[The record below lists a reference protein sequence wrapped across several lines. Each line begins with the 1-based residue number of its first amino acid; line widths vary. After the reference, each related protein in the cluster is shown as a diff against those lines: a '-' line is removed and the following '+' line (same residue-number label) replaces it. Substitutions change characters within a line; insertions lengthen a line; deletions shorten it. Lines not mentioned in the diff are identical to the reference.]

1 LSLDFRADPAHIAA
15 MPVQAKICGISTPEA
30 LHAAIKG
37 GASHVGFVFFA
48 KSPRN
53 VNPEQVSALV
63 QGMPGKVGKVGLFVD
78 PDPGFV
84 ASVLSVVPLDVLQ
97 LHGSES
103 PALAA
108 SLGAA
113 HGKEIWKAIP
123 VRTRADLAEGAKY
136 RGAAQRLL
144 YDAKPP
150 KGADLPGGNGLRF
163 DWKLLEGHAHPLPWL
178 LSGGLDVANVAD
190 AVGITTARAVDI
202 SSGVERAPGVKD
214 VDKIAAFL
222 QAVAAL

>member
-1 LSLDFRADPAHIAA
+1 
-15 MPVQAKICGISTPEA
+15 MPVTAKICGISTPEA
-30 LHAAIKG
+30 LDAAVRA
-37 GASHVGFVFFA
+37 GASHVGFVFFP

-53 VNPEQVSALV
+53 ISGEQAAALARRV
-63 QGMPGKVGKVGLFVD
+63 PDHVGKVGLFVD
-78 PDPGFV
+78 PDPAFV
-84 ASVLSVVPLDVLQ
+84 AATLATVALDVLQ
-97 LHGSES
+97 LHGAES

-113 HGKEIWKAIP
+113 HRKEVWKAIP

-136 RGAAQRLL
+136 RGAVQRLL

-150 KGADLPGGNGLRF
+150 KGSELPGGNGLRF
-163 DWKLLEGHAHPLPWL
+163 DWKLLEGHAHSMSWM
-178 LSGGLDVANVAD
+178 LSGGLDAANVAD
-190 AVGITTARAVDI
+190 AVAITSARMVDV
-202 SSGVERAPGVKD
+202 SSGVESAPGVKN